1 MRDLRFSGKRPQKVR
16 GLRLSTNVLLRSLE
30 FEANWDTLVAML
42 EELKNQRDVYDVAPL
57 LKLSLEETLP
67 HWVRRAAIECAAIH
81 DTAASL
87 QWLGSKVKNRYLPT
101 QKRIL
106 AIQALAALQLPDRTL
121 PLLEEIADQRGS
133 PKVRMEAIQW
143 LGRFQNL
150 RSLDLLLELKED
162 QDRGIRQASRKAL
175 DHVIDRQGGPREVV
189 EKMKERAEKL
199 YQQGRITEARRIL
212 KVAARLAPHD
222 WEVRRWLRQLAA

>member
-1 MRDLRFSGKRPQKVR
+1 
-16 GLRLSTNVLLRSLE
+16 
-30 FEANWDTLVAML
+30 
-42 EELKNQRDVYDVAPL
+42 
-57 LKLSLEETLP
+57 
-67 HWVRRAAIECAAIH
+67 
-81 DTAASL
+81 
-87 QWLGSKVKNRYLPT
+87 
-101 QKRIL
+101 
-106 AIQALAALQLPDRTL
+106 
-121 PLLEEIADQRGS
+121 
-133 PKVRMEAIQW
+133 MEAIQW